1 MNSGRQEAAPPKEIT
16 MIRLFFFISGVSL
29 LAIGPFSYKPQPIIF
44 AHAKH
49 EQVMPVELSLSHDQ
63 LGALIQR

>member
-1 MNSGRQEAAPPKEIT
+1 
-16 MIRLFFFISGVSL
+16 MIRLFFFLCGVSL
-29 LAIGPFSYKPQPIIF
+29 LAIGPFSYKPQPIIY

-49 EQVMPVELSLSHDQ
+49 DQVMPVGLSVSHDL

>member
-16 MIRLFFFISGVSL
+16 MIRLFFFLCGVSL
-29 LAIGPFSYKPQPIIF
+29 LAIGPFSYKPQPIIY

-49 EQVMPVELSLSHDQ
+49 DQVMPVGLSVSHDL

>member
-1 MNSGRQEAAPPKEIT
+1 
-16 MIRLFFFISGVSL
+16 MIRLFFFLSGVSF
-29 LAIGPFSYKPQPIIF
+29 LAIGPFSYKPQPITF

-49 EQVMPVELSLSHDQ
+49 EMVMPVTYSGSHAQ